1 MTEVAAAEFVMG
13 NLCHITNP
21 SILIQLQK
29 QNDVLDTVGMLYVF
43 WCKDFISSMLRE
55 MEK

>member
-1 MTEVAAAEFVMG
+1 MTEVASAEFVMG

-43 WCKDFISSMLRE
+43 WCKDFISSMLGE